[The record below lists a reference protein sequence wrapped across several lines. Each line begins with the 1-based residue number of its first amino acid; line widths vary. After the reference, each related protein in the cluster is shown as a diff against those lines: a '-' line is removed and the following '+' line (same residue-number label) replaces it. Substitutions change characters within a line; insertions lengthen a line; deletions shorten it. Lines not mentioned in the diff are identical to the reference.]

1 MPNHEP
7 ESLLE
12 DRPLDWALFAEK
24 FTMALGPANGDMNTM
39 LLEPHVGLLA
49 QLLQTKLEEAAPSA
63 AAVKT
68 G

>member
-1 MPNHEP
+1 
-7 ESLLE
+7 
-12 DRPLDWALFAEK
+12 
-24 FTMALGPANGDMNTM
+24 M